1 MATWPVASPNTH
13 PDRSP
18 ARGQGRTRLGEGVD
32 DQRLPGPGR
41 ADQGLDPGAEGEQA
55 ADRGGL
61 VFPSL
66 IPTSTRSSRN
76 RCASL
81 GGTAAASRAVVA
93 ARRALPVCTCSGVA
107 GPDPAPVWLD
117 CARDFPEYW
126 VHQQQIRAATGR
138 TGNDDPKVVH
148 AVLDTFLRTEPA

>member
-61 VFPSL
+61 VFPQ
-66 IPTSTRSSRN
+66 PDPHVDQ
-76 RCASL
+76 
-81 GGTAAASRAVVA
+81 VVEEPLRQP
-93 ARRALPVCTCSGVA
+93 RRHGGVA
-107 GPDPAPVWLD
+107 GGGRGEKGASG
-117 CARDFPEYW
+117 
-126 VHQQQIRAATGR
+126 VHVLRGGGAGPGTGVAGLR
-138 TGNDDPKVVH
+138 TGLPRVLGAPAADPRR
-148 AVLDTFLRTEPA
+148 DR